1 MQTLKKVRP
10 WIDFVEYPLIV
21 GLAVWF
27 SPRVALWYAGLCFS
41 FVSALFWGLARLQLG
56 ESFSVDPEARKL
68 VTRGLY
74 SNIRHPVYLFGD
86 LAYLGAF
93 LALQFWPAL
102 LVWLWMAIVDFR
114 RAQREER
121 VLAEAFGPEYL
132 AYRSRTWF

>member
-21 GLAVWF
+21 GFAVWL
-27 SPRVALWYAGLCFS
+27 SPRIALWYAGLCLS
-41 FVSALFWGLARLQLG
+41 FVSAAFWGLARWQLG
-56 ESFSVDPEARKL
+56 NSFSVDPEARKL

-74 SNIRHPVYLFGD
+74 SKIRHPVYIFGD

-102 LVWLWMAIVDFR
+102 LVWFWMVIVDFR
-114 RAQREER
+114 RARREEHI
-121 VLAEAFGPEYL
+121 LAAAFGPEYL